1 MGIKRMGMEGR
12 GGYGRERRMR
22 GIEGRIQGNGW
33 SEEVVE
39 KDREGSG
46 SEEVVE
52 KDREGS
58 GSEEENP

>member
-1 MGIKRMGMEGR
+1 MGIKSMGIEGR

-39 KDREGSG
+39 KEREG
-46 SEEVVE
+46 
-52 KDREGS
+52 R
-58 GSEEENP
+58 GSEEENH